1 MSDLTWQAAP
11 ETAVLEH
18 NEVHL
23 WRVWLTQAAAADRL
37 WPLLAADEAARARA
51 FVFARHRQAFVTARG
66 MLRLILSR
74 YVGEPAAELR
84 FDYGA
89 RGKPRLHE
97 DQGVQFNL
105 SHSGEM
111 ALVAVNIG
119 LGAQYAHSFVTW
131 LPVVGVCVGTMA
143 IFTPKPVTN
152 RAAAA
157 NMTGVDDAAT

>member
-74 YVGEPAAELR
+74 YVGEPARSYALITVR
-84 FDYGA
+84 GVSRDCTRTRACSLISPIRA
-89 RGKPRLHE
+89 RWR
-97 DQGVQFNL
+97 
-105 SHSGEM
+105 
-111 ALVAVNIG
+111 
-119 LGAQYAHSFVTW
+119 W
-131 LPVVGVCVGTMA
+131 W
-143 IFTPKPVTN
+143 
-152 RAAAA
+152 R
-157 NMTGVDDAAT
+157 